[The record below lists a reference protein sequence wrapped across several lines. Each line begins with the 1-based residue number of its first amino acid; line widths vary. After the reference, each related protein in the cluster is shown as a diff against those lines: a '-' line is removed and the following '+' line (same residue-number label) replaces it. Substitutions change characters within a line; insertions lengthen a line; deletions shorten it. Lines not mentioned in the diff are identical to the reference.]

1 MWAHTN
7 GSCDQDSRWQLSS
20 LAFEQL
26 AHEAKHHV
34 PVYFHDCITEAVRS
48 SQPFAHEHDV
58 TFETTLAQSS
68 NRDAAVE
75 VLGDPVLLE
84 VMVANVVGIALR
96 CSPAGSRVVLD
107 LQVLAESLVLYVR
120 DHGSERATACL
131 TAFGSVEASPLDRR
145 SSRSSLD
152 LARRVAEHHRGT
164 VSLDVSHGG
173 CEFCI
178 QLPRWRP
185 GGPPLSHS
193 SRGSA

>member
-7 GSCDQDSRWQLSS
+7 GGCEGDSRWQLSS

-34 PVYFHDCITEAVRS
+34 PVFFHDSIMKAVRN
-48 SQPFAHEHDV
+48 SQRLAHEHGV

-96 CSPAGSRVVLD
+96 CSLTGSRVVLD
-107 LQVLAESLVLYVR
+107 LQVLPESLVLYVR
-120 DHGSERATACL
+120 DHGSEPATACL
-131 TAFGSVEASPLDRR
+131 TTFGSVEASPLDRR
-145 SSRSSLD
+145 SSRRSLD
-152 LARRVAEHHRGT
+152 LAKRVAEHHRGT
-164 VSLDVSHGG
+164 VSLDVSQGG

-178 QLPRWRP
+178 KLPRWRP
-185 GGPPLSHS
+185 AGPPTLHL
-193 SRGSA
+193 A

>member
-1 MWAHTN
+1 MWAYTN
-7 GSCDQDSRWQLSS
+7 RGGEGDSRWRLSS

-34 PVYFHDCITEAVRS
+34 PVYFHDSIMKAVRS
-48 SQPFAHEHDV
+48 SQRLAHEHGV

-84 VMVANVVGIALR
+84 VMVANVVGIAVC
-96 CSPAGSRVVLD
+96 CSLAGSRVQLD

-120 DHGSERATACL
+120 DHGNSSATACR
-131 TAFGSVEASPLDRR
+131 TGFGSVEASSLEPR
-145 SSRSSLD
+145 SSGSNLD

-173 CEFCI
+173 CEYCI

-185 GGPPLSHS
+185 EGPPLSHS
-193 SRGSA
+193 SNGSA

>member
-7 GSCDQDSRWQLSS
+7 GSCEQDSRWQLSS

-68 NRDAAVE
+68 NSDAAVE

-84 VMVANVVGIALR
+84 VMVANLVGKALR
-96 CSPAGSRVVLD
+96 CSPAGSRVELD
-107 LQVLAESLVLYVR
+107 VQVLTESLVLHVR
-120 DHGSERATACL
+120 DHGSGPAACR
-131 TAFGSVEASPLDRR
+131 TGFGSVEASSLEPR
-145 SSRSSLD
+145 SSGSSLD
-152 LARRVAEHHRGT
+152 LARRVAEHHHGT

-173 CEFCI
+173 CEYCI

-185 GGPPLSHS
+185 EGPPLPHS